1 MASEKSGFNI
11 TVSCTQD
18 STIVFACKAK
28 KRPGVQIS
36 GKIDMTTDASAGCK
50 VFEPG
55 NLLEVTD
62 GKLTVLDDP
71 VIAAKII
78 AILGRKGTITF
89 TGKTTGQ
96 SVSYTNAWFSSY
108 VPADAGLDTEAPSAV
123 VTIQSSG
130 TLPS

>member
-11 TVSCTQD
+11 TVTCTQD
-18 STIVFACKAK
+18 PTIVFPCKAK

-36 GKIDMTTDASAGCK
+36 GKIDMTTYASTVGK

-55 NLLEVTD
+55 SLFEVTD

-96 SVSYTNAWFSSY
+96 SVCYTNAWFSSY
-108 VPADAGLDTEAPSAV
+108 VPADTGLDTEAPSAV
-123 VTIQSSG
+123 VTIQSAG
-130 TLPS
+130 VLPS